1 MVFTV
6 ILSHGRYIASQR
18 EIPDVNVPY
27 NIRLILYTN
36 PGKDLSPDEADY
48 ILRQLLET
56 KDTINFT
63 FKPEIINI
71 ENSPYT
77 PFELKSAPH
86 MTRIK
91 KTTPYPNDKKRDKE
105 MGKTWKPLGKF
116 RTYEP
121 GSTTPNIELELK
133 PDIRMKAMSKFVEP
147 KVVLQTQN
155 GSIDESTMFGSRYKN
170 SIGIFLEKLSCFY
183 ENEFPGKIVNVVQLS
198 CRSDAKD
205 TSYSID
211 ELADAFSDMASMKDY
226 HYDGSLE
233 MIDYRP
239 ALEGVKRHNKSENLY
254 KSPDFEFEHKNPPY
268 IIKKSE
274 DVEIPNPSL
283 CSSNSGGRKIYKRR
297 TNKKKNV
304 TKKYKQKNTKTKKY
318 KPKNTKKYK
327 PRNTKKYKY

>member
-1 MVFTV
+1 MVFAV

-36 PGKDLSPDEADY
+36 PGKDLSADEVDY
-48 ILRQLLET
+48 IFRQLLET

-63 FKPEIINI
+63 FKPEILNI
-71 ENSPYT
+71 ENPPYI
-77 PFELKSAPH
+77 PFELKSPPH
-86 MTRIK
+86 FTRIK
-91 KTTPYPNDKKRDKE
+91 KTIPYPNDKRDKE
-105 MGKTWKPLGKF
+105 IGKTYKPLGKF

-133 PDIRMKAMSKFVEP
+133 SDFANKKRSVFAEP
-147 KVVLQTQN
+147 KIVLQTQN
-155 GSIDESTMFGSRYKN
+155 GSDDSRGGRQKH
-170 SIGIFLEKLSCFY
+170 SIGFFLEYLSCFY
-183 ENEFPGKIVNVVQLS
+183 EKEFPGKIVNVLQLS

-211 ELADAFSDMASMKDY
+211 ELADTFSDMASMKDY
-226 HYDGSLE
+226 EEDSY
-233 MIDYRP
+233 IDYRP
-239 ALEGVKRHNKSENLY
+239 RLEGVNVQNKSENLY

-274 DVEIPNPSL
+274 DVEIPNPSV
-283 CSSNSGGRKIYKRR
+283 CSSASGGRKIYKRR

-304 TKKYKQKNTKTKKY
+304 TKKYKNKNTKKY
-318 KPKNTKKYK
+318 KNKNTKKYK
-327 PRNTKKYKY
+327 PRNTKNTRKYKY